1 MKLQIITDDGD
12 VVGAVD
18 SSDIAKKAPL
28 ASTTTL
34 ARLITE
40 KAEDDVLHALKLEA
54 GDFEK
59 EDKK

>member
-1 MKLQIITDDGD
+1 M
-12 VVGAVD
+12 VGTAD
-18 SSDIAKKAPL
+18 SSDIARKAPL

-40 KAEDDVLHALKLEA
+40 KVKDAVLHALKLEA
-54 GDFEK
+54 GSSTK